1 MCVWGFPQGVATCP
15 SARIAAIKHR
25 QDDIDG
31 KVTEL
36 LAKSTATTDALM
48 ELKSMLNRYIV
59 KGKHSKDASPS
70 DSKSVLDNQAALASR
85 TIQQGDKVQVEMSPT
100 ILDSG
105 KKHSPLVQDVE
116 PEGGGWTF
124 IAGEGRQFPSSSG
137 ASNHTFGRLCTGGKS
152 KRESSSAER
161 TTSTDA

>member
-1 MCVWGFPQGVATCP
+1 
-15 SARIAAIKHR
+15 
-25 QDDIDG
+25 
-31 KVTEL
+31 
-36 LAKSTATTDALM
+36 
-48 ELKSMLNRYIV
+48 MLNRYIV

-124 IAGEGRQFPSSSG
+124 IAGEGRQFPSS
-137 ASNHTFGRLCTGGKS
+137 FGRLCTGGKS